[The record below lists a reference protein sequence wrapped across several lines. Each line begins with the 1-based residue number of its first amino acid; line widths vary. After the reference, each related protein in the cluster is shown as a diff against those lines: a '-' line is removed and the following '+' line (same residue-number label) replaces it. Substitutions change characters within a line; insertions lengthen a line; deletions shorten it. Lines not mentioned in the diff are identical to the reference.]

1 MKISKVIKVM
11 LLFLSVYDL
20 CGQNKYWVDNA
31 DFTAKKLIDSIGIEP
46 YFCSEWAQS
55 CSYRIPEQIFST
67 NPTLHTLLPVR
78 SLSPTFDHS
87 EEPILGFALEQIES
101 ELFIDQNLNGDGVK
115 IGIIDGGFLR
125 ANKDASLA
133 HFFNNNLVEYYRD
146 YVTPDLD
153 DYGGSVGLDDIHGT
167 EVWQL
172 IGGYHPEKNIQ
183 YGLATGAKYYL
194 ARTDHGG
201 YERRI
206 EEDYI
211 LQAMEEMAEQ
221 GVEIFNISLG
231 YTNGY
236 NDEKENYGIKDID
249 GKTSV
254 LTRAIQKASVDE
266 GILFVVA
273 AGNDGNTKW
282 GTLSIPADAENILTV
297 GSSKYKVWDK
307 MNFSS
312 YGPEALDYVKPNVCV
327 YSTLG
332 TSFSTP
338 IVTGLAACIM
348 QYDSSLTNLQ
358 IINIIEKASNF
369 YPHGNNYV
377 GYGVPTCS
385 NILKILSGKEDQV
398 RRPKEIT
405 STKGKVKLKGAFEG
419 KRVVVYH
426 KKDERNVMH
435 RVNKRPDKNKMV
447 INRPDGTA
455 RTSILVETEVIEVFW
470 QD

>member
-1 MKISKVIKVM
+1 M
-11 LLFLSVYDL
+11 LLFLSIYDL
-20 CGQNKYWVDNA
+20 CGQNKYWVDNTDIA
-31 DFTAKKLIDSIGIEP
+31 TKKLIDSIGITP
-46 YFCSEWAQS
+46 SYCSEWAQS
-55 CSYRIPEQIFST
+55 CSYIIPEQTFST
-67 NPTLHTLLPVR
+67 NPTLHALLPVR
-78 SLSPTFDHS
+78 SLSPSFNYA
-87 EEPILGFALEQIES
+87 EEPILGFALEQIEAN
-101 ELFIDQNLNGDGVK
+101 LFIDQNLNGKGIK

-133 HFFNNNLVEYYRD
+133 HFFDNDLVEYYRD
-146 YVTPDLD
+146 FVTPDLD
-153 DYGGSVGLDDIHGT
+153 EYGGSVGLDDIHGT

-183 YGLATGAKYYL
+183 YGLATAAKYYL

-211 LQAMEEMAEQ
+211 LQAMEEMANL

-236 NDEKENYGIKDID
+236 NDNRENYRTKDID
-249 GKTSV
+249 GKTSA
-254 LTRAIQKASVDE
+254 LTRAIQKAAIDE

-273 AGNDGNTKW
+273 AGNDGNNKW

-338 IVTGLAACIM
+338 VVTGLAACIM

-358 IINIIEKASNF
+358 VIDILEKASNF
-369 YPHGNNYV
+369 YPYGNNYM

-385 NILKILSGKEDQV
+385 NILKILSGKEDEV
-398 RRPKEIT
+398 RRPKEIR
-405 STKGKVKLKGAFEG
+405 STKDRVKLKGEFEG
-419 KRVVVYH
+419 KRLVVYH
-426 KKDERNVMH
+426 KKEVRNVMH
-435 RVNKRPDKNKMV
+435 RKNIRPDKNRTV
-447 INRPDGTA
+447 ITRPDGATQ
-455 RTSILVETEVIEVFW
+455 TSILVETEVIEVFW
-470 QD
+470 EN

>member
-1 MKISKVIKVM
+1 M

-20 CGQNKYWVDNA
+20 YGQNKYWVDNA
-31 DFTAKKLIDSIGIEP
+31 DHTTKKLIDSIGIDP
-46 YFCSEWAQS
+46 YYCSRWAQS
-55 CSYRIPEQIFST
+55 CSYFIPEQILST
-67 NPTLHTLLPVR
+67 NPSLHGLLPVR
-78 SLSPTFDHS
+78 TLSPNYSHS
-87 EEPILGFALEQIES
+87 EEAILGFALEQIEGN
-101 ELFIDQNLNGDGVK
+101 LFIDQNLNGNGVK
-115 IGIIDGGFLR
+115 IGIIDGGFLN

-133 HFFNNNLVEYYRD
+133 HFFDNDLVKYYRD
-146 YVTPDLD
+146 FVTPDLEY
-153 DYGGSVGLDDIHGT
+153 YGGSIGLDDVHGT

-172 IGGYHPEKNIQ
+172 IGGHQPEKNIQ
-183 YGLATGAKYYL
+183 YGLATHASYYL

-221 GVEIFNISLG
+221 GVELFNISLG
-231 YTNGY
+231 YTDGY
-236 NDEKENYGIKDID
+236 NDNKENYSIKDIN
-249 GKTSV
+249 GKTSM

-273 AGNDGNTKW
+273 AGNDGSNKW

-358 IINIIEKASNF
+358 IIDIIEKASNF
-369 YPHGNNYV
+369 YPHGNNYM

-385 NILKILSGKEDQV
+385 NILKILSGKEGQII
-398 RRPKEIT
+398 RPKEIA
-405 STKGKVKLKGAFEG
+405 STKDKVKLKGAFEG

-435 RVNKRPDKNKMV
+435 RLNTRPDKNKIIV
-447 INRPDGTA
+447 NKPDGVTQ
-455 RTSILVETEVIEVFW
+455 TSILVETEVVEIFW